1 MQAVIKILFS
11 CLLLL
16 PVFPLPTV
24 FAGPRPAMVLET
36 CPFFDEPGQG
46 LLARGFLDKR
56 DSCEVD
62 STHVDSLGTAW
73 FHIRS
78 RKNAGGWVVAK
89 TVAYVSDV
97 PADFASRH
105 AAGDLDKKRRLEILK
120 NHQQWPRRIIQAVRN
135 GRICLE
141 MSEEQ
146 VVASWGEPAEKR
158 KAYMIGVGD
167 YLTLFYRRSGQG
179 TLVVALQNDRVI
191 GWTTD
196 E

>member
-1 MQAVIKILFS
+1 
-11 CLLLL
+11 
-16 PVFPLPTV
+16 
-24 FAGPRPAMVLET
+24 
-36 CPFFDEPGQG
+36 
-46 LLARGFLDKR
+46 
-56 DSCEVD
+56 
-62 STHVDSLGTAW
+62 
-73 FHIRS
+73 
-78 RKNAGGWVVAK
+78 
-89 TVAYVSDV
+89 
-97 PADFASRH
+97 
-105 AAGDLDKKRRLEILK
+105 
-120 NHQQWPRRIIQAVRN
+120 
-135 GRICLE
+135 